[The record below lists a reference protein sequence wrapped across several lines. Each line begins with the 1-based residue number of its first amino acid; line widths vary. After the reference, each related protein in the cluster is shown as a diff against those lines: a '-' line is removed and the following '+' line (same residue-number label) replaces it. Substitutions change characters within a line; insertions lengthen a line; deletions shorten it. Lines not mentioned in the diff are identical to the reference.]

1 MPPKTLDSGNFVFE
15 LSFDDFCSSADC
27 GFPSLKADDDDEV
40 DMTASVAVNTNNDDD
55 RTGLMMLLKGVCV

>member
-1 MPPKTLDSGNFVFE
+1 MPPPKTLDSGNFVFE
-15 LSFDDFCSSADC
+15 LLLDDFCSTDD
-27 GFPSLKADDDDEV
+27 GLPNLKADDDDEV